1 MNNTNYSNILDEED
15 LHIDFKKNFFAVWN
29 RRKTIIKIFIFTL
42 IFFIALTYILPKK
55 WKIEADLYINKSNNS
70 NLMEFNPYAIDEMGS
85 FTVASI
91 GDKVMMNEL
100 ELIQSPLVIDKVI
113 QENNLR
119 FKKLFNIFPTAKTG
133 EYLTTE
139 KFLKKKINFENKKG
153 TNVISISYKS
163 KDKDESYNVVNSII
177 KNYIELHTEI
187 NNAKSKSDIEILES
201 EYQKAKENLN
211 QKVSNSVGIPQ
222 NAMTNSANLAIMSAY
237 TTTAQKAMANLKSQ
251 YLEGEKSKVDITED
265 AQKVAQLSSKLE
277 WAKLVEKMADSSK
290 VLVIKEPYPLRD
302 WEYSSPKLLINILL
316 GIVFGIIFSIIAVI
330 YKETTDKKLSYSM
343 LGDNII
349 YDLEED
355 FGTLSVEI
363 LSNTNEKNAFIMFEE
378 IQGQLMEKLKQF
390 KNVTF
395 TEAGITKECTDTIN
409 EADKI
414 ILVAG
419 IGKTNSAHYKLIKK
433 MIENI
438 GKKVVYEVLIEQ

>member
-1 MNNTNYSNILDEED
+1 MNNPNYYNILDEED
-15 LHIDFKKNFFAVWN
+15 LHIDLK
-29 RRKTIIKIFIFTL
+29 KIFLSVWSRRILIKKVFIYTL
-42 IFFIALTYILPKK
+42 IFFIVLTFILPKK
-55 WKIEADLYINKSNNS
+55 WKVESDLYINKSNNS
-70 NLMEFNPYAIDEMGS
+70 NLAEFNPYVIDEMGS
-85 FTVASI
+85 LSLGSI

-100 ELIQSPLVIDKVI
+100 ELIQCPLVIDKVI
-113 QENNLR
+113 RENDLR

-139 KFLKKKINFENKKG
+139 KFLKKKIKFENKKG
-153 TNVISISYKS
+153 TSIISISYKS
-163 KDKDESYNVVNSII
+163 KEKDEAYSVVESII
-177 KNYIELHTEI
+177 KNYIELHTEL
-187 NNAKSKSDIEILES
+187 NSAKSQSDIEILEA
-201 EYQKAKENLN
+201 EYQKAKESLN
-211 QKVSNSVGIPQ
+211 QKVSNTVGIPQ

-265 AQKVAQLSSKLE
+265 SQKVAQLSSKLE

-378 IQGQLMEKLKQF
+378 IQGQIMEKLKQF

-419 IGKTNSAHYKLIKK
+419 IGKTKSAHYKLIKK
-433 MIENI
+433 MISNLN
-438 GKKVVYEVLIEQ
+438 KKITYEVLA

>member
-349 YDLEED
+349 YNLNKE
-355 FGTLSVEI
+355 FNKFKAVI
-363 LSNTNEKNAFIMFEE
+363 YKKQNPKN
-378 IQGQLMEKLKQF
+378 
-390 KNVTF
+390 
-395 TEAGITKECTDTIN
+395 
-409 EADKI
+409 
-414 ILVAG
+414 
-419 IGKTNSAHYKLIKK
+419 IK
-433 MIENI
+433 
-438 GKKVVYEVLIEQ
+438 